1 VSRLPTLAK
10 SVSYAVYFSVSVS
23 TVFASS
29 PWSIGTL
36 SADEQL
42 YVELINR
49 ARANPAAEGKRLVE
63 LKKTNDEVARAYDYF
78 GVDLAMMQREMR
90 RLAPTPPLVPNPKLR
105 SAALRQSRDM
115 LKTGSQEHVGTDG
128 STIASRATAAG
139 YPFTTL
145 GENLYNSSEDTE
157 HGHASFEVEWGGSG
171 PGNMQEGRSHRVNI
185 HNPRFREI
193 GVGVLW
199 TKDSK
204 RSPRLLPRPGSP
216 VSKTRLA
223 VFPGHDYVE
232 PETGARGP
240 QVVTQ
245 LLGARGDTRPFVTGV
260 AYVDCDNNGFYSLG
274 EGIAGVKA
282 SVAGNAY
289 HAISTTSGGFAM
301 PLPGDGAYRVT
312 FSKAG
317 FGSVKKKFSV
327 AGQRNVKV
335 DFSIE
340 CAPKISGAVKAAA
353 HQRAIFSA
361 SKVPDAT
368 RYRLRAAMTRRAASL
383 TAGEDPF
390 RIRGS
395 WDIYNGEPYDDEMEL
410 APVYVPSAK
419 GKLVFLSRLV
429 PEEWATWWPQ
439 LEKPLV
445 ATVEVYFKGR
455 WTEIH
460 RLNNKSKGK
469 ATGMQRIE
477 LNLGRFAGEE
487 IKIRFRHGQASEVR
501 SYWSPSST
509 ADKEGWFFNNIELP
523 GVTELLPDKIVAIET
538 APRFPV
544 KFDQSGMWWV
554 RAEAEFKGRFRYPGP
569 GRAIRVSGAK
579 PTAK

>member
-1 VSRLPTLAK
+1 MSRLPTLANAFLPAFY
-10 SVSYAVYFSVSVS
+10 SLVLAG

-42 YVELINR
+42 YIELINR

-63 LKKTNDEVARAYDYF
+63 LTKTNDEVARAYDYF
-78 GVDLAMMQREMR
+78 GVDLAMMQSEMR

-139 YPFTTL
+139 YSFTTL
-145 GENLYNSSEDTE
+145 GEIIYNSSESTE
-157 HGHASFEVEWGGSG
+157 HGHAGFEVEWGWG
-171 PGNMQEGRSHRVNI
+171 PGTTGGMQPGRAHRVNI

-199 TKDSK
+199 TSVSK
-204 RSPRLLPRPGSP
+204 KNPKFLSRPGDPNYYESP
-216 VSKTRLA
+216 
-223 VFPGHDYVE
+223 
-232 PETGARGP
+232 TGARGP

-245 LLGARGDTRPFVTGV
+245 LLGARRDRRPFVTGV

-274 EGIAGVKA
+274 EGVAGVEA

-289 HAISTTSGGFAM
+289 HAISSASGGFAM
-301 PLPGDGAYRVT
+301 PLPGSGTYKLA

-327 AGQRNVKV
+327 AGQQNVKV
-335 DFSIE
+335 DFAIE
-340 CAPKISGAVKAAA
+340 CAPKISGAIKAVAN
-353 HQRAIFSA
+353 QRVVFSA

-460 RLNNKSKGK
+460 RLSNKAKGK

-523 GVTELLPDKIVAIET
+523 GVTELLPDKIVATDT

-569 GRAIRVSGAK
+569 GRAIRVSGADPK
-579 PTAK
+579 